1 MTCSKIFSGNLPE
14 LTYEIVQYFRNDFS
28 TLHSCILVNRLWC
41 RLAIPLLWEDPFSK
55 EYPKNYH
62 FINICLHKLNDGDK
76 IKLNEYR
83 FFTGSSFLSN
93 TLFNYPSFIK
103 CLSIPKVYN
112 SIESWA
118 IKNFLCDVTDVILR
132 NFIFSLLVKI
142 FIENEVNL
150 HTFELEI
157 SNLII
162 QCYDD
167 YFNTA
172 LQLILQNPKFICN
185 VKNLSIRL
193 SYQKDSYLS
202 SFIKYFY
209 SNCTS
214 ISSVYVHSL
223 SDNYIEKDC
232 LFKLINSQQNLRKIY
247 SFNSNLNL
255 NVTNYSNTLKTIT
268 FHCIQLNSLKVNFE
282 QLNVLESIHILYC
295 SSLDSTFFQQIIN
308 LTKPFKLKSLF
319 IDERSKLQIESL
331 KLLLQKSGNY
341 LENITIKL
349 YNSEYMLQLY
359 KLLEIYCD
367 KIKFLDI
374 LFKNDKYI
382 YLALDLIK
390 NVQQNL
396 NYLSIYLIRPN
407 RKLESIMLE
416 NLEQILPRRLEYLK
430 LEHNFSAKGSKVLF
444 KKLQNIFIK
453 KLLIGNP
460 ANSYDTF
467 ESEDILL
474 HIKKY
479 IMKEKRIEYL
489 AMKDLYKRREKR
501 DLFDYK
507 NVVKE
512 FKFYGIHVKDYDDL
526 CIGDGENIKT
536 DYIGY
541 EFL

>member
-268 FHCIQLNSLKVNFE
+268 FH
-282 QLNVLESIHILYC
+282 Y
-295 SSLDSTFFQQIIN
+295 
-308 LTKPFKLKSLF
+308 
-319 IDERSKLQIESL
+319 ERSKLQIESL

-541 EFL
+541 EK